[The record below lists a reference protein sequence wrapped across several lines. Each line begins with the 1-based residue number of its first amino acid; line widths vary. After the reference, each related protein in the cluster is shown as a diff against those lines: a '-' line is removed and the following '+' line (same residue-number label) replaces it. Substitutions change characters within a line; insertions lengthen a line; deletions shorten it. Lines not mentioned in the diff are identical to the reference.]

1 MSIRVSTTNLFE
13 QGLSAIAD
21 RQRGLLDVQQ
31 QVSTGRRVA
40 RPSDDPIAA
49 GRILDVTQSQAVSEQ
64 FVRNADSA
72 ESALSLTER
81 NLSGVVALLQ
91 DVRATMVA
99 AGNPALGNA
108 GRATLAGDLGG
119 RYQDLLGLANATD
132 GQGNYL
138 YSGYRG
144 AIRPFSETAPGQVL
158 YAGDQGQRL
167 IQLSPSRFIEVSES
181 GADVFQ
187 RVRTGNGAFLA
198 QAGAGNTGTARIG
211 AGSVVDPAAWEA
223 PGNPGRFTVR
233 FDVDSSAV
241 PAVTTYDIVDAVS
254 GNSLLTGAAASP
266 TGPYARTYVSGSA
279 IALRSQGA
287 EPAFDMGINV
297 AVEGDPADG
306 DTVSIE
312 RSGTQDVFAT
322 IHQAIQALSTP
333 VNGAQGEARLAN
345 AITLALSNLDNA
357 LGRALDVQTSL
368 GSRQREVESTRS
380 TSADLADQYTEEVS
394 RLRDVDLARAISD
407 LTLQQTLLQAAQ
419 QSFLRVQNLSLFE
432 LL

>member
-1 MSIRVSTTNLFE
+1 MSIRVSTTNLFD
-13 QGLSAIAD
+13 QGLSAISE
-21 RQRGLLDVQQ
+21 RQRGMLDLQQ

-64 FVRNADSA
+64 FVRNADA
-72 ESALSLTER
+72 AQSALSLTEQ
-81 NLSGVVALLQ
+81 NLSSVVGLLQ
-91 DVRATMVA
+91 DVRTAVVA
-99 AGNPALGNA
+99 AGNPALGDA
-108 GRATLAGDLGG
+108 GRATLAGELRG

-144 AIRPFSETAPGQVL
+144 GIRPFSETAPGQVQ
-158 YAGDQGQRL
+158 YAGDQGQRI

-181 GADVFQ
+181 GTDVFQ
-187 RVRTGNGAFLA
+187 RVRTGNGAFVV
-198 QAGAGNTGTARIG
+198 QADPANGGSARVGPGT
-211 AGSVVDPAAWEA
+211 VTDPAAWDA
-223 PGNPGRFTVR
+223 AANPGRFTLR
-233 FDVDSSAV
+233 FDVDSGVV

-254 GNSLLTGAAASP
+254 GNSLLTGAAASA
-266 TGPYARTYVSGSA
+266 TGPYGRTYVPGAS

-287 EPAFDMGINV
+287 EPAFDFGANV
-297 AVEGDPADG
+297 MVEGAPADG
-306 DTVSIE
+306 DAVSVT
-312 RSGTQDVFAT
+312 RSGSQDIFAT
-322 IHQAIQALSTP
+322 INEAIEALETP
-333 VNGAQGEARLAN
+333 VTGVQSSTRLAN
-345 AITLALSNLDNA
+345 AITLAISNLDNGI
-357 LGRALDVQTSL
+357 GRVLDVQTSL

-380 TSADLADQYTEEVS
+380 TSADLADQYTAEVS
-394 RLRDVDLARAISD
+394 RLRDVDFAKAISD